1 MKKILNPWAGE
12 PTYHCY
18 GCDPNS
24 QSGLRMEFYEDGEWI
39 VSHWHPRS
47 EFQGWRNTL
56 HGGIQATL
64 ADEIA
69 SWVVFRK
76 FQTSGVT
83 SRLEMRYKRPIL
95 TTDHHIDLRARVV
108 KQMRNVVEIEVEISN
123 SAGELCSTGVCV
135 YFLFPKNRARDEFG
149 FMDFLTEDEV
159 TK

>member
-1 MKKILNPWAGE
+1 MKKIKNPWVGE

-18 GCDPNS
+18 GCAPNS
-24 QSGLRMEFYEDGEWI
+24 ESGLRMEFYEDGDEI

-76 FQTSGVT
+76 YQTSGVT
-83 SRLEMRYKRPIL
+83 SKLEVKYHKPIK
-95 TTDHHIDLRARVV
+95 TTDSHITLRASV
-108 KQMRNVVEIEVEISN
+108 KRQLRNILEIGVSIFDSE
-123 SAGELCSTGVCV
+123 GELCTSAICV
-135 YFLFPKNRARDEFG
+135 YFLFPQKRAFEEFG
-149 FMDFLTEDEV
+149 FREFVLEE
-159 TK
+159 

>member
-1 MKKILNPWAGE
+1 MKKIKNPWVGE

-18 GCDPNS
+18 GCAPNS
-24 QSGLRMEFYEDGEWI
+24 ESGLRMEFYEDGDEI

-76 FQTSGVT
+76 YQTSGVT
-83 SRLEMRYKRPIL
+83 SKLEVKYHKPIK
-95 TTDHHIDLRARVV
+95 TTDSHITLRASV
-108 KQMRNVVEIEVEISN
+108 KRQLRNILEIGVSIFDSE
-123 SAGELCSTGVCV
+123 GELCTSAICV
-135 YFLFPKNRARDEFG
+135 YFLFPQKRAFEEFG
-149 FMDFLTEDEV
+149 FREFVLEEEA
-159 TK
+159 